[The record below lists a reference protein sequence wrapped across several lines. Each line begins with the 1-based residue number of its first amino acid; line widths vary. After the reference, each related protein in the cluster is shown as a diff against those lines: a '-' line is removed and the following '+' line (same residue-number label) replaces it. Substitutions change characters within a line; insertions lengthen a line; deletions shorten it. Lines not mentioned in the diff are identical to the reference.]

1 MKFRLVQFLIWLT
14 QGGNVLLGGFADES
28 MSSRAYRMK
37 LKGHKYWGW
46 TADAIDKLF
55 FWQVDHCRN
64 AWLQE
69 LERRQLPPELRG
81 NPSNP
86 SHWDDEW
93 QS

>member
-1 MKFRLVQFLIWLT
+1 MFRLTQLLIWLT
-14 QGGNVLLGGFADES
+14 QGGNVLLGGYADES

-55 FWQVDHCRN
+55 FWQTDHCRN

-69 LERRQLPPELRG
+69 LDRRQLPPELRG
-81 NPSNP
+81 QSQNQAS
-86 SHWDDEW
+86 WDDEW